1 MFFFE
6 TLADSNGPMERNPSM
21 SHPYYSSR
29 KHPKNLTA
37 AELHQRL
44 SSLFFLFRDRD
55 FFKEKTTLART
66 GGFPES
72 LNHEAVIF
80 LGIRPFPLHR
90 WTNEEITEDH
100 IFDTIEFLYDR
111 VSKPGEWTEQT
122 SETGFNYQD
131 YDGYDEQAGKNEF
144 REAANAILAD
154 WETGYELSSEGNI
167 QALGTAGLQYI
178 FDAEILS
185 FDEKNVDSKVR
196 TAIAKWRSRHRSKGD
211 MKEAVRLLADVFE
224 YLKKSKHLDAALD
237 AKDTSDLFQIA
248 NTFAIRHHN
257 PQQKSNYDPFIW
269 YSWMFH
275 FYLATYHASIRM
287 IRKSRAKGTVPDV
300 L

>member
-1 MFFFE
+1 
-6 TLADSNGPMERNPSM
+6 M

-29 KHPKNLTA
+29 KHSKNLTA
-37 AELHQRL
+37 SELHQRL
-44 SSLFFLFRDRD
+44 NALYLLFGDKD
-55 FFKEKTTLART
+55 YFKEKTKLTR
-66 GGFPES
+66 GDDPPES
-72 LNHEAVIF
+72 LNQEAAIF
-80 LGIRPFPLHR
+80 LGLSPFPLAR
-90 WTNEEITEDH
+90 WANQDMTEDH

-111 VSKPGEWTEQT
+111 VSKPGEWGERSTN
-122 SETGFNYQD
+122 TGYVYED
-131 YDGYDEQAGKNEF
+131 HVGYDERAGKEEF
-144 REAANAILAD
+144 RQAANAILAD
-154 WETGYELSSEGNI
+154 WETGYELSIEGKI
-167 QALGTAGLQYI
+167 QALGTGGLQYI
-178 FDAEILS
+178 FDAEILP

-196 TAIAKWRSRHRSKGD
+196 TAISKWRGRHRSMED

-224 YLKKSKHLDAALD
+224 YLKKSKHLDAVLD

-269 YSWMFH
+269 HSWMFH

-287 IRKSRAKGTVPDV
+287 IRKGRAKGTATET